1 MSRTHGYLQ
10 SYTNCSFIV
19 SRHAQID
26 EKDSLRPGKRI
37 YLRIFSELPGL
48 PSNIFCYPEDSGTME
63 KKKGRL
69 SEKAL
74 KSNGIEF
81 DEKVE
86 RSMGRISEYFL
97 REDSRSQ
104 QAWIVTEGL
113 LDFDGILSPHNVVS
127 FITC

>member
-1 MSRTHGYLQ
+1 
-10 SYTNCSFIV
+10 
-19 SRHAQID
+19 
-26 EKDSLRPGKRI
+26 
-37 YLRIFSELPGL
+37 
-48 PSNIFCYPEDSGTME
+48 ME